1 MGSLISEN
9 RSIESLRLDD
19 FPKKKI
25 VDVKVYRE
33 KDTLL
38 FSDGEK
44 LYVARQINTAGW
56 AFPITFT
63 ALAWQEDF
71 FRAAQ
76 KLGFLTKGV
85 VDSEI
90 KKTKEKDRLNKI
102 KSLEKSIFNDTQL
115 LALLKETKNDE

>member
-1 MGSLISEN
+1 MMGSLISEN
-9 RSIESLRLDD
+9 RNIESLRLDD
-19 FPKKKI
+19 FPKKK
-25 VDVKVYRE
+25 VLDVKVYRE

-38 FSDGEK
+38 FSDGKK

-63 ALAWQEDF
+63 SWAWQEDF

-76 KLGFLTKGV
+76 KLGFLTKEA
-85 VDSEI
+85 VDDEI

-102 KSLEKSIFNDTQL
+102 KSLEKSIFEDTQA
-115 LALLKETKNDE
+115 LALLKDKTK